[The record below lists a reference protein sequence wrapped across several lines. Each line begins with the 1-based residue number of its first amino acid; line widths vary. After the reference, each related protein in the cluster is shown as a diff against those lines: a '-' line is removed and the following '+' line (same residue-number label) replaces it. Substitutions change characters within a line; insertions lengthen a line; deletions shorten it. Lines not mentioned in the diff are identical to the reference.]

1 MLARAGRNAEA
12 VDDYRPCVDLRRK
25 LVDLDMTNWHWR
37 TLLAEAVEGLGLVL
51 SRAGNTD
58 EGLTLISE
66 AIDRYRAIAADDPQ
80 NALARHG

>member
-51 SRAGNTD
+51 SRAR
-58 EGLTLISE
+58 E
-66 AIDRYRAIAADDPQ
+66 
-80 NALARHG
+80 HG